1 MNELKCEL
9 VFPTTIFVSD
19 LNDYYREELIEY
31 TRYSQAADSVGVSK
45 TNMNGGWQS
54 NDNWLDNAACVNLKR
69 DLNELLIRITESLNI
84 SEKLKIFNSWV
95 NVNPTG
101 AYNAA
106 HTHPRNFISG
116 CYYLQTPKD
125 CGNIV
130 FYSPLRE
137 KEMIDASY
145 KGFSTITANNLI
157 YPAVAGRVY
166 LFPSWL
172 QHGVQTNKSSED
184 RISMSFNVFFDKF

>member
-1 MNELKCEL
+1 MSDLRCEL
-9 VFPTTIFVSD
+9 VFPTTIFVCD
-19 LNDYYREELIEY
+19 LDDHYREQLIDY
-31 TRYSQAADSVGVSK
+31 TRYCQANSAGVSK

-54 NDNWLDNAACVNLKR
+54 ADNWLDSPACAELRR
-69 DLNELLIRITESLNI
+69 DLDRLLEGVAETLNI
-84 SEKLKIFNSWV
+84 SDKLRIFNSWA

-116 CYYLQTPKD
+116 CYYLQTPRD

-145 KGFSTITANNLI
+145 RDFSVVTANNLI

-172 QHGVQTNKSSED
+172 QHGVQTNNSPED